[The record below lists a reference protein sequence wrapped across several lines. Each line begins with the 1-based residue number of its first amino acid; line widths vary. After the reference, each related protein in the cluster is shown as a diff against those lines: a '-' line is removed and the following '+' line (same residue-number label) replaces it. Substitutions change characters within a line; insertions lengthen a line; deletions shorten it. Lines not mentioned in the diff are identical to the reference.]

1 MQLYED
7 NFVEIMQLYIICDE
21 LSSELSDKNTKN
33 RLSLIKMR
41 KNKIGWSKKYVYDK
55 YREIYYDSFLVIT
68 GVLRTIRYF
77 HLN

>member
-1 MQLYED
+1 MYLCKDKFVEIMQLYED

-55 YREIYYDSFLVIT
+55 NREIYYDFRSSV
-68 GVLRTIRYF
+68 
-77 HLN
+77 N